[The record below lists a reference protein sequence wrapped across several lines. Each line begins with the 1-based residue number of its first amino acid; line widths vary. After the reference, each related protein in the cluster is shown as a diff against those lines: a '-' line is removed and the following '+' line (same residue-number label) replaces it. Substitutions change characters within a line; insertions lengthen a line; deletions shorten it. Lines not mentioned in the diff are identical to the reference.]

1 MSDGFVLNRLMF
13 CMEHGNEL
21 CNKCYCD
28 HRMCNNMIAESRMEG
43 ISGAAKRLVTDENRK
58 PISDVFALGAV
69 KSGEKDADGYTF
81 YKCKIHDTIDC
92 PDCFD
97 WIKIIVA
104 QSKKKDKG
112 KVEDRSQIL
121 GLLKSMGIDLPPTLK
136 LPDDALEKKLASALS
151 AAQEISTLGKFPIN
165 PSKLPRWENQPKS
178 AFDAMQRTSMAEAV
192 KNFNARTRGLPD
204 PFALYSSAFL
214 DARQTL
220 RHLCRNLET
229 GMDINVLQDKDHNEV
244 ICIRVLDIY
253 KLNDT
258 TPLISLI
265 YETASISTPINT
277 TIDFVQTVISKGRNG
292 GPPGLPQITC
302 TPEEQAL
309 LRKLLF
315 QNSQRLVSE
324 YMPHKERYERTF
336 KTSFLLPL
344 GPLDQITIGKLSSN
358 LGCEVCGEKTTSRC
372 SQCQSVSYCGPTCQK
387 AHWKDHKN
395 FCRSLKGGNWIQF
408 HFVTAMKDIN
418 GKKLYTSY
426 VNNQGRM
433 NPTTVT
439 PDDDAPPSNVHGDK
453 PFLIK
458 IQKPLTRLPGLA
470 ISEDAIV
477 PPSLLI
483 YDRQRSFRAH
493 AIEVDNPQAYPMAI
507 REVLMGQTKVKIYRW
522 AKRVGDFELSVCL
535 DRAPDPEP
543 TW

>member
-1 MSDGFVLNRLMF
+1 MDDNFVLNRLMF
-13 CMEHGNEL
+13 CMAHGNEL

-28 HRMCNNMIAESRMEG
+28 HRMCNNIMAESMEG
-43 ISGAAKRLVTDENRK
+43 TSGAAKRLIKDVDRK

-69 KSGEKDADGYTF
+69 KSGKKDSDGYQL
-81 YKCKIHDTIDC
+81 YKCRTHDTIDC
-92 PDCFD
+92 TDCFD
-97 WIKIIVA
+97 WIKIIVT

-121 GLLKSMGIDLPPTLK
+121 GLLKSMGVELPPTLK
-136 LPDDALEKKLASALS
+136 LSNDALEKKLASALS
-151 AAQEISTLGKFPIN
+151 AAQEISTLGKFPID
-165 PSKLPRWENQPKS
+165 PSKLPLWKNQPKS
-178 AFDAMQRTSMAEAV
+178 AFDAMQRTSMAEAM
-192 KNFNARTRGLPD
+192 KNYNAQARGLPD

-220 RHLCRNLET
+220 RHLCRNLED
-229 GMDINVLQDKDHNEV
+229 GMTVNILQDKDQNEA

-253 KLNDT
+253 KLNDR

-265 YETASISTPINT
+265 YEAASISTPINA
-277 TIDFVQTVISKGRNG
+277 TIEFVQNVISKRHTG
-292 GPPGLPQITC
+292 GQMGLPQIVC

-315 QNSQRLVSE
+315 QNSQRLVPE

-336 KTSFLLPL
+336 KTSFLVPL
-344 GPLDQITIGKLSSN
+344 GPLDQITVGKLSSN

-372 SQCQSVSYCGPTCQK
+372 SQCQSVSYCGATCQK

-395 FCRSLKGGNWIQF
+395 FCRSLKGGSWIQF
-408 HFVTAMKDIN
+408 HFVTTMKDIH
-418 GKKLYTSY
+418 GKKLCISY
-426 VNNQGRM
+426 VNNQGTM
-433 NPTTVT
+433 NPTTVN
-439 PDDDAPPSNVHGDK
+439 PDNDAPPSNVHGDK

-458 IQKPLTRLPGLA
+458 IQKPLTRIPGFA
-470 ISEDAIV
+470 VMDDADV

-493 AIEVDNPQAYPMAI
+493 AIEADNPQAYPMAI
-507 REVLMGQTKVKIYRW
+507 REVLMGKTKLKIYRW

-535 DRAPDPEP
+535 DRAPEPEP

>member
-1 MSDGFVLNRLMF
+1 MGDSFVLNRLMF
-13 CMEHGNEL
+13 CMAHGNEL

-28 HRMCNNMIAESRMEG
+28 HRMCNNLIAESMEG
-43 ISGAAKRLVTDENRK
+43 TSGVAKRLIKDADRK
-58 PISDVFALGAV
+58 PISDIFALGAV
-69 KSGEKDADGYTF
+69 KSGKKDADGYPS

-121 GLLKSMGIDLPPTLK
+121 GLLESMGVELPPTLK
-136 LPDDALEKKLASALS
+136 LPNDALEKKLASALS

-165 PSKLPRWENQPKS
+165 PSKLPLWKNQSKS
-178 AFDAMQRTSMAEAV
+178 AFDAMQRTSMAEAMR
-192 KNFNARTRGLPD
+192 NYNARARGLPD
-204 PFALYSSAFL
+204 PFALYSSAFI

-220 RHLCRNLET
+220 RHLCRNLED
-229 GMDINVLQDKDHNEV
+229 GMAVNILQDKDHNEV

-253 KLNDT
+253 KLNDR

-277 TIDFVQTVISKGRNG
+277 TIDFVQNVISKRRSDGQM
-292 GPPGLPQITC
+292 GLPQIVC

-315 QNSQRLVSE
+315 QNSQRLVPE
-324 YMPHKERYERTF
+324 YAPHKERYEKTF
-336 KTSFLLPL
+336 KTSFLVPL
-344 GPLDQITIGKLSSN
+344 GPPDQITIGKLSSN

-372 SQCQSVSYCGPTCQK
+372 SQCQSVSYCGATCQK

-395 FCRSLKGGNWIQF
+395 FCRSLKGGSWVQF

-426 VNNQGRM
+426 VNNQGIM
-433 NPTTVT
+433 NPTTVN

-458 IQKPLTRLPGLA
+458 IQKPLTRIPGLA
-470 ISEDAIV
+470 LSDDVNV

-493 AIEVDNPQAYPMAI
+493 AIEADNPQAYSMAI
-507 REVLMGQTKVKIYRW
+507 REVLMGKTKVKIYRW
-522 AKRVGDFELSVCL
+522 AKRVGDFELSICL
-535 DRAPDPEP
+535 DRAPEPEP
-543 TW
+543 AW